1 MSRQA
6 KRFSHW
12 AHLCNFAP
20 LWVRRCL
27 FRLPARPKDL
37 WHWAHLCN
45 FAPEWDNKCLL
56 RSLAY
61 VNDLRHIVQVL
72 LLAILILVKVS
83 NLSSA
88 VVDYYWRP
96 FDPDRLSSS
105 SLDMVIIMVWQN
117 HSLPFF
123 RQPHC
128 SRSLLK
134 WHNFFANLPYSNGPI
149 LGKIL
154 IVSKYKLY
162 VAPTVEP
169 NFTIITWCIGKV
181 QPFQGNLVA
190 NFWNST
196 GWDIPIWQKRNW
208 QNRTWQN
215 MQKAVKS
222 ALLSKQILSCGNS
235 VT

>member
-1 MSRQA
+1 MPLKMSISAKWLVALSAFVQFLPSVSYKVSLQMSRQA

-27 FRLPARPKDL
+27 FRLPARPKYL

-105 SLDMVIIMVWQN
+105 SLDMVTTF
-117 HSLPFF
+117 PFYK
-123 RQPHC
+123 C
-128 SRSLLK
+128 KKLSLL
-134 WHNFFANLPYSNGPI
+134 
-149 LGKIL
+149 
-154 IVSKYKLY
+154 LY
-162 VAPTVEP
+162 LNIHV
-169 NFTIITWCIGKV
+169 
-181 QPFQGNLVA
+181 
-190 NFWNST
+190 
-196 GWDIPIWQKRNW
+196 
-208 QNRTWQN
+208 
-215 MQKAVKS
+215 
-222 ALLSKQILSCGNS
+222 
-235 VT
+235 

>member
-105 SLDMVIIMVWQN
+105 SLDMVIIMVRQNQSWQN
-117 HSLPFF
+117 IVDKTELTETELTEYGVDKN
-123 RQPHC
+123 RVDKMKVDIIKVDKN
-128 SRSLLK
+128 RVD
-134 WHNFFANLPYSNGPI
+134 
-149 LGKIL
+149 KIK
-154 IVSKYKLY
+154 VD
-162 VAPTVEP
+162 
-169 NFTIITWCIGKV
+169 II
-181 QPFQGNLVA
+181 Q
-190 NFWNST
+190 
-196 GWDIPIWQKRNW
+196 
-208 QNRTWQN
+208 TWQN
-215 MQKAVKS
+215 KSWHNTELTDFFQKFCINTIS
-222 ALLSKQILSCGNS
+222 IC
-235 VT
+235 

>member
-105 SLDMVIIMVWQN
+105 SLDMVTIIMVWQN
-117 HSLPFF
+117 QS
-123 RQPHC
+123 
-128 SRSLLK
+128 
-134 WHNFFANLPYSNGPI
+134 
-149 LGKIL
+149 
-154 IVSKYKLY
+154 
-162 VAPTVEP
+162 
-169 NFTIITWCIGKV
+169 
-181 QPFQGNLVA
+181 
-190 NFWNST
+190 
-196 GWDIPIWQKRNW
+196 W
-208 QNRTWQN
+208 QNIVDKTELTETELTKYGVDKIKVDIIHTWQN
-215 MQKAVKS
+215 KS
-222 ALLSKQILSCGNS
+222 WIYMLILDISCQHLGDDCKLEGFCVPFGHRVGN
-235 VT
+235 VHL

>member
-6 KRFSHW
+6 RRFSHW

-134 WHNFFANLPYSNGPI
+134 WHNFFANLPYSNGPT
-149 LGKIL
+149 LGQNIDCQQIQVVRGTYCGTKFHN
-154 IVSKYKLY
+154 YHMMY
-162 VAPTVEP
+162 WE
-169 NFTIITWCIGKV
+169 
-181 QPFQGNLVA
+181 
-190 NFWNST
+190 ST
-196 GWDIPIWQKRNW
+196 
-208 QNRTWQN
+208 T
-215 MQKAVKS
+215 
-222 ALLSKQILSCGNS
+222 LSGQFSG
-235 VT
+235 